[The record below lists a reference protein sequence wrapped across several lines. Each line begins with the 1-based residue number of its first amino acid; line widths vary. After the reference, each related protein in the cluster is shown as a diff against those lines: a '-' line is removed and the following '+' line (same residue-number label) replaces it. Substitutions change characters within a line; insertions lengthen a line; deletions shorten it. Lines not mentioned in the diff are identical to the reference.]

1 MKELARLYGH
11 GTVGMI
17 VVLDHVHL
25 SEESP
30 CGKYVQPAFFT
41 IVEAPE
47 SNASG
52 FDASYV
58 LRDTAGR
65 LVDTKGCQ
73 GTACYLSKVDDWS
86 DWRDEQAKDARV
98 SNAKTIDTLRD
109 RVALQKSILVEQG
122 FRVISNEQALTLGIK
137 A

>member
-11 GTVGMI
+11 GTVGMM

-25 SEESP
+25 SEEGP

-52 FDASYV
+52 FNTSYV

-65 LVDTKGCQ
+65 LVDTKGSS
-73 GTACYLSKVDDWS
+73 TSCYLSKVEDWA
-86 DWRDEQAKDARV
+86 DWRAAQAEEARV
-98 SNAKTIDTLRD
+98 SNARTIDTLRD
-109 RVALQKSILVEQG
+109 RVGLLKSILVEQG
-122 FRVISNEQALTLGIK
+122 FRVITREQADTLGIK
-137 A
+137 P

>member
-1 MKELARLYGH
+1 MKELKRLYGH

-25 SEESP
+25 SDEGP

-41 IVEAPE
+41 IMEAPE
-47 SNASG
+47 SNAKG
-52 FDASYV
+52 FDTSYV

-65 LVDTKGCQ
+65 LVDTKGSS
-73 GTACYLSKVDDWS
+73 TSCYLSTVDDWA
-86 DWRDEQAKDARV
+86 DWRADQAKDDRVNSAR
-98 SNAKTIDTLRD
+98 TIDTLRD
-109 RVALQKSILVEQG
+109 RVGLLKGILVEQG
-122 FRVISNEQALTLGIK
+122 FRVISNEQAEKLGIK